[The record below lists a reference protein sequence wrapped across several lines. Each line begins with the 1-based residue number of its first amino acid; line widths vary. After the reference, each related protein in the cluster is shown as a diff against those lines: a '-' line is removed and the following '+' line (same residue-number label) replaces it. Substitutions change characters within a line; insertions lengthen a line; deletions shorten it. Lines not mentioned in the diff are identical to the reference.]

1 MTLFVK
7 VFSTRTLM
15 QIVVVLAAAVAMKI
29 LSIHYDFSWATAL
42 AAG

>member
-1 MTLFVK
+1 MPLAK

-15 QIVVVLAAAVAMKI
+15 QIVVILTATVAMKA
-29 LSIHYDFSWATAL
+29 LSLYYDFSWATAL